1 MRHCEKLGGR
11 SPPVRTWEEWQM
23 LHDEVQQLRIDP
35 VVFAQMNIWLSAT
48 EGDKDS
54 MLSRLDHWP
63 EGIEA
68 IEGVWRDYY
77 TGEELDNYTKPW
89 PDSNLDDS
97 KETSFNC
104 ILYDPTEDAVSSW
117 EEWQCRELEISCP
130 CSYEDQ
136 PILHLRGFCP
146 DTYLE
151 HKRYTPM
158 QLPTDP
164 TGIVIVGM
172 MNYQLRHNSTP
183 GRWILSAVI
192 DYSDAVAETYA
203 SQESYAL
210 GKNTWTIS
218 GDNYKCS
225 KGQLSY
231 DIEMKLTGCKE
242 DEFTCDDGQCVKI
255 EKRCNQ
261 QYNCRDKSDEINCKI
276 LSLDHG
282 YNKRVSPILST
293 GFGSDAVTP
302 VSVRIS
308 MTLLK
313 VVAIEEADHTNRLQF
328 QITLEWKEN
337 RVTYH
342 NLKKQIY
349 MNALSE
355 ADINMLWLPLVVFTN
370 TDQQE
375 STRLGENWEWKSKVS
390 VRREGEYERSGFEM
404 LDETELFRGEENS
417 LVMVQSYTHA
427 FQCVYQLEKYPF
439 DTQVNQVY
447 PVLH

>member
-1 MRHCEKLGGR
+1 MSNESFTEHPFLSLRGLCKDSYLDQIYLPQNSPINGETTFYGTIGTYVGFQKDKNQWKMNETLVHNITAVSKEISGRFMLGKQNWT
-11 SPPVRTWEEWQM
+11 V
-23 LHDEVQQLRIDP
+23 
-35 VVFAQMNIWLSAT
+35 
-48 EGDKDS
+48 EGDSKKCN
-54 MLSRLDHWP
+54 
-63 EGIEA
+63 EG
-68 IEGVWRDYY
+68 
-77 TGEELDNYTKPW
+77 KPY
-89 PDSNLDDS
+89 NITL
-97 KETSFNC
+97 
-104 ILYDPTEDAVSSW
+104 
-117 EEWQCRELEISCP
+117 
-130 CSYEDQ
+130 
-136 PILHLRGFCP
+136 
-146 DTYLE
+146 
-151 HKRYTPM
+151 
-158 QLPTDP
+158 
-164 TGIVIVGM
+164 
-172 MNYQLRHNSTP
+172 
-183 GRWILSAVI
+183 
-192 DYSDAVAETYA
+192 
-203 SQESYAL
+203 
-210 GKNTWTIS
+210 
-218 GDNYKCS
+218 
-225 KGQLSY
+225 
-231 DIEMKLTGCKE
+231 KLTGCKE

-282 YNKRVSPILST
+282 YNKRVSPILSK
-293 GFGSDAVTP
+293 GFGSDAVTS

-355 ADINMLWLPLVVFTN
+355 TDINMLWLPLVVFTN